1 MRAEDL
7 IKRLQNRDEQALAY
21 LYDQYSGALMGII
34 VRILNNREVA
44 EDILQKTMLKVWN
57 GIQSFDPEKSSLYT
71 WMATI
76 ARNAA
81 IDQKRLKSFQNQEK
95 TETID
100 ALVHQSQSDQTN
112 TAGIDV
118 QKLTADL
125 DPKYKDV
132 LDHIYLLGYTQQET
146 SEQLGIPLGT
156 VKTRLR
162 LAIKALGEKL
172 ENEKGLFL
180 GLLIILLI
188 LLLL

>member
-7 IKRLQNRDEQALAY
+7 VRRLQNRDEQALAF
-21 LYDQYSGALMGII
+21 LYDQYSGALLGII

-57 GIQSFDPEKSSLYT
+57 GIQSFDAEKSSLYT

-100 ALVHQSQSDQTN
+100 ALVHQPQSDQTN

-180 GLLIILLI
+180 GLFIILLI